1 MQEWS
6 TPLVLA
12 TGAFLAVLLWRV
24 RPAWPW
30 SSKRKALRET
40 LREARARIEAAKDPV
55 ARAQALCD
63 AADITARGGGRYGSA
78 AGLYQRALRTDPK
91 SAEIVSRAVAG
102 LAKRPRALESLLW
115 RALAAG
121 QWTGDSRDATR
132 VALEALRALHEG
144 PLKNPVRARA
154 LANARDAIS

>member
-12 TGAFLAVLLWRV
+12 TGAFLTVLLWRV

-30 SSKRKALRET
+30 SSRRAASRESLREV
-40 LREARARIEAAKDPV
+40 RARIESAKDPV

-63 AADITARGGGRYGSA
+63 AADITARGGGGYGSA
-78 AGLYQRALRTDPK
+78 AGLYQRALRADPK
-91 SAEIVSRAVAG
+91 SADIVRRAVAG

-115 RALAAG
+115 RALAAA
-121 QWTGDSRDATR
+121 QWTGDSRDAMR
-132 VALEALRALHEG
+132 VALEALQTLNEG

-154 LANARDAIS
+154 LAHARDAIS